1 MNLRWKIA
9 QFFEAWWWR
18 RYLRGKPVNE
28 YLDWKRAYWLDF
40 LKKIN
45 LEVSPNANVFDAGCG
60 PAGIFLVLRNHEV
73 TALDPLLGKYHGL
86 FPYFSDGS
94 LRNVRFV
101 EQPLEQFV
109 APQQFDLVFCLNA
122 INHVADLD
130 VCFQKLREVTRPDGT
145 LVLSVDAHNYL
156 IFKRLFQWLPGDIL
170 HPHQFDLTDYI
181 QQIRASGFQIQHEVR
196 LKKEFFFSYHVL
208 TLTLETNET

>member
-9 QFFEAWWWR
+9 QYFEAWWWR
-18 RYLRGKPVNE
+18 RYLRGKSVPD
-28 YLDWKRAYWLDF
+28 YLNWKRTYWLDF

-45 LEVSPNANVFDAGCG
+45 LELPPDASVLDAGCG
-60 PAGIFLVLRNHEV
+60 PAGIFMVLRNTEV
-73 TALDPLLGKYHGL
+73 TALDPLLEEYKTL

-130 VCFQKLREVTRPDGT
+130 VCLQKLREATRSGGR

-156 IFKRLFQWLPGDIL
+156 FFKRLFQWLPGDIL
-170 HPHQFDLTDYI
+170 HPHQFDLADYKR
-181 QQIRASGFQIQHEVR
+181 QLAANGFQIQQEMR
-196 LKKEFFFSYHVL
+196 MKKEFFFSYHVL
-208 TLTLETNET
+208 VLV

>member
-9 QFFEAWWWR
+9 QYFEAWWWR
-18 RYLRGKPVNE
+18 RYLRGKSVPD
-28 YLDWKRAYWLDF
+28 YLNWKRTYWLDF

-45 LEVSPNANVFDAGCG
+45 LEVPPNASVLDAGCG
-60 PAGIFLVLRNHEV
+60 PSGIFLVLRNTEV
-73 TALDPLLGKYHGL
+73 TALDPLLEQYKKL

-122 INHVADLD
+122 INHVANLD
-130 VCFQKLREVTRPDGT
+130 VCLQKLREVTHVGGK

-156 IFKRLFQWLPGDIL
+156 VFKRLFQWLPGDIL
-170 HPHQFDLTDYI
+170 HPHQFDLEDYKR
-181 QQIRASGFQIQHEVR
+181 QFTANGFQIKQEMR
-196 LKKEFFFSYHVL
+196 MKKEFFFSYHVL
-208 TLTLETNET
+208 VLI